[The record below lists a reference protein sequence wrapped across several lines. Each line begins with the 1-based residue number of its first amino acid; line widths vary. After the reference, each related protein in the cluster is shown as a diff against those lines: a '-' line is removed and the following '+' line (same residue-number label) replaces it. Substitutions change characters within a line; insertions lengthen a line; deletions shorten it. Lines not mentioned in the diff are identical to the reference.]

1 MPVCRASCSWV
12 APGVK
17 RGPAWGRGI
26 RGCTGVGARVRS
38 ERLDRVAGEVN
49 PFLIILMV
57 GLLILNLTRVVTLGL
72 KNLPITRVD
81 PSCLISQTS
90 TTSGIGVVYPP
101 S

>member
-1 MPVCRASCSWV
+1 MQRYSQ
-12 APGVK
+12 
-17 RGPAWGRGI
+17 RDDQ
-26 RGCTGVGARVRS
+26 TS
-38 ERLDRVAGEVN
+38 EPLLRRLDRVAGEVN

-57 GLLILNLTRVVTLGL
+57 GLRLLNLTRVVTLGL

-81 PSCLISQTS
+81 PSCLISRTS